1 MTLKLVETVEE
12 MAEGVL
18 LRPDQ
23 LTTCQGEPGKLVVN
37 SQEQEKSKI
46 VKKVDLH
53 LEEATVG
60 GKADSTGST
69 EDAAAAGK
77 WNVANLLVAL
87 FKLLYIPLGL
97 VTLLLLA
104 TNFYLNF
111 PFPLAIAL
119 ASIVGLQ

>member
-1 MTLKLVETVEE
+1 

-37 SQEQEKSKI
+37 SQEQE
-46 VKKVDLH
+46 KKVDLH

-77 WNVANLLVAL
+77 WNIANLLVAL

>member
-1 MTLKLVETVEE
+1 

-23 LTTCQGEPGKLVVN
+23 LPSCQGQPGRLVVN
-37 SQEQEKSKI
+37 SQEQEKGKI

-60 GKADSTGST
+60 GEADSTGSA
-69 EDAAAAGK
+69 EDAAGK
-77 WNVANLLVAL
+77 WNAANLLLAL

-97 VTLLLLA
+97 ITLLLLA

>member
-1 MTLKLVETVEE
+1 

-37 SQEQEKSKI
+37 SQEQEK
-46 VKKVDLH
+46 KVDLH

-60 GKADSTGST
+60 GEADSTEST

-77 WNVANLLVAL
+77 WNVAKLLVAL

>member
-1 MTLKLVETVEE
+1 

-23 LTTCQGEPGKLVVN
+23 LPSCQGEPGRLSVK
-37 SQEQEKSKI
+37 SQEEEKSKI
-46 VKKVDLH
+46 VKRVDLH
-53 LEEATVG
+53 QEEATVG
-60 GKADSTGST
+60 GEADSTGTS
-69 EDAAAAGK
+69 EDGAGK
-77 WNVANLLVAL
+77 SANLLVAL

>member
-37 SQEQEKSKI
+37 SQEQEK
-46 VKKVDLH
+46 KVDLH
-53 LEEATVG
+53 LEEATE
-60 GKADSTGST
+60 ADSTGST

-77 WNVANLLVAL
+77 WNIANLLVAL